1 MNALGRH
8 QAHGAGQRRRDKA
21 GQLAVG
27 RAGAGHVVVHAAQI
41 GAQRLHA
48 RHHAVEHRGKAVYVG
63 VFAVKLGHGILL
75 GRGIAVCQL
84 AFNFAARRAQA
95 LRGKAGQ
102 LGALRRNPD
111 GVRADAAVQKAHAV
125 HGVHAVHHGA
135 QQHKRLLLRQGL
147 FPAGKVARKRRA
159 LVRLAHGIGRV
170 VRLHHVQHRHK
181 ALGAAKAHQ
190 AAVKVGKIHAGGFKQ
205 HLAPGARQHAAV
217 CGARGANRD
226 GHILLNG
233 DAAHLFAVN
242 GAVSNALAVQAK
254 AFAYGVAPCKQRVR
268 RQRAGGVGVHKALA
282 AVRAA
287 LRAKLYIGHAVV
299 ADDLLGHRPSP
310 LLF

>member
-1 MNALGRH
+1 M
-8 QAHGAGQRRRDKA
+8 
-21 GQLAVG
+21 
-27 RAGAGHVVVHAAQI
+27 
-41 GAQRLHA
+41 
-48 RHHAVEHRGKAVYVG
+48 
-63 VFAVKLGHGILL
+63 
-75 GRGIAVCQL
+75 
-84 AFNFAARRAQA
+84 
-95 LRGKAGQ
+95 
-102 LGALRRNPD
+102 
-111 GVRADAAVQKAHAV
+111 

-147 FPAGKVARKRRA
+147 FPACKVARKRRA

-181 ALGAAKAHQ
+181 ALGAAQAHK
-190 AAVKVGKIHAGGFKQ
+190 AAVKVCKIHAGGFEQ

-217 CGARGANRD
+217 RRTRRTDRD
-226 GHILLNG
+226 GHILLDG

-242 GAVSNALAVQAK
+242 GAVSNALAVQAQ
-254 AFAYGVAPCKQRVR
+254 APADGVAPRKQRVR
-268 RQRAGGVGVHKALA
+268 RQRASRVRVHKALA

-287 LRAKLYIGHAVV
+287 LRAKVHIGHAVV